1 MKKTFREALTFE
13 DVLLVPQ
20 KSRVLPQDVDISVR
34 LTKHIKL
41 SIPVLSAAMDTVT
54 ESKLAISMAREGGIG
69 IIHKNMNIMRQAQEI
84 DKVKRSRSIM
94 IQEPITLVPE
104 NTVRDAME
112 IMEEYAISGVP
123 IVDKK
128 GKLLGILTSRD
139 VMFEKD
145 RTQKIECVMTK
156 DGLIT
161 APVGTSIAK
170 ARMIFRKSK
179 IEKLPIV
186 DKKGFLKGLITMRD
200 IRKNEDFPNACID
213 KYGRLSVGA
222 AVGITKDALQRVKT
236 LLVAGADCIVVDSA
250 HAHSRGVIEAT
261 RKIRNQFP
269 TIDLIVGNIAT
280 ASAARE
286 IIRLGVNAIKVGVGP
301 GSICT
306 TRVITGVGV
315 PQITAI
321 MDVAEIA
328 KKHKIPVIADG
339 GIKYSGDIVKA
350 LAAGADC
357 VMLGVLI
364 AGTEESPGE
373 SIILEGRRYKV
384 YRGMGSID
392 AMEAGSRD
400 RYFQESMK
408 SLIPEG
414 VVGRIPYSGRLQ
426 EVIFQLT
433 GGLRSGMG
441 YCGAK
446 NIAELQKR
454 AEFIRITHAGL
465 RESHPHN
472 VTITKEPPNYGIF
485 S

>member
-1 MKKTFREALTFE
+1 MKRTFREALTFE
-13 DVLLVPQ
+13 DVLLVPR
-20 KSRVLPQDVDISVR
+20 KSGVLPKDTDISTR
-34 LTKHIKL
+34 LTKRIKL
-41 SIPVLSAAMDTVT
+41 NIPIISAAMDTVT
-54 ESKLAISMAREGGIG
+54 ESKLAIAMAREGGLG

-94 IQEPITLVPE
+94 IQEPITLIPE
-104 NTVRDAME
+104 NTVRDAVE
-112 IMEEYAISGVP
+112 IMDEYGISGVP
-123 IVDKK
+123 IVDRK

-139 VMFEKD
+139 IMFEKD
-145 RTQKIECVMTK
+145 RSQKIRVVMTK
-156 DGLIT
+156 DNLIT
-161 APVGTSIAK
+161 APVGTNIAK
-170 ARMIFRKSK
+170 ARKIFRRHK

-186 DKKGFLKGLITMRD
+186 DKKGILKGLITMRD
-200 IRKNEDFPNACID
+200 IKKNEEFPRACID
-213 KYGRLSVGA
+213 TFGRLRVGA
-222 AVGITKDALQRVKT
+222 AVGITKDVVQRVKT
-236 LLVAGADCIVVDSA
+236 LLIAGADCIVVDSA
-250 HAHSRGVIEAT
+250 HAHSKGVLETAKLI
-261 RKIRNQFP
+261 RKQFP
-269 TIDLIVGNIAT
+269 KIDLIVGNIAT
-280 ASAARE
+280 AAAARE
-286 IIRLGVNAIKVGVGP
+286 IINLGVNAIKVGVGP

-321 MDVAEIA
+321 MDVAEVA
-328 KKHKIPVIADG
+328 KKQGVPVIADG
-339 GIKYSGDIVKA
+339 GVKYSGDIVKA

-357 VMLGVLI
+357 VMLGVLL

-392 AMEAGSRD
+392 AMKAGSSD

-408 SLIPEG
+408 ALIPEG
-414 VVGRIPYSGRLQ
+414 IVGRIPYSGRLQ

-441 YCGAK
+441 YCGVK
-446 NIAELQKR
+446 NIAALQKNGT
-454 AEFIRITHAGL
+454 FIRITHAGL
-465 RESHPHN
+465 RESHPHD

>member
-1 MKKTFREALTFE
+1 MKRTFREALTFE

-20 KSRVLPQDVDISVR
+20 KSNVLPKDADISSR
-34 LTKHIKL
+34 LTKRIKL
-41 SIPVLSAAMDTVT
+41 NIPILSAAMDTVT
-54 ESKLAISMAREGGIG
+54 ESKLAIGIAREGGLG

-94 IQEPITLVPE
+94 IQEPITLVPD
-104 NTVRDAME
+104 NTVRDAVE
-112 IMEEYAISGVP
+112 IMGEYGISGVP
-123 IVDKK
+123 VVDKR

-139 VMFEKD
+139 IMFEKE
-145 RTQKIECVMTK
+145 RSQKIRHVMTK
-156 DGLIT
+156 DNLIT
-161 APVGTSIAK
+161 APVGTNIAK
-170 ARMIFRKSK
+170 ARKLFRKHK

-186 DKKGFLKGLITMRD
+186 DKKGMLKGLITMRD
-200 IRKNEDFPNACID
+200 IKKNEEFPRACID
-213 KYGRLSVGA
+213 KFGRLRVGA
-222 AVGITKDALQRVKT
+222 AVGVTKDAVQRVKT

-250 HAHSRGVIEAT
+250 HAHSKGVLQTAKHL
-261 RKIRNQFP
+261 RKQFP
-269 TIDLIVGNIAT
+269 RVDLIVGNIAT
-280 ASAARE
+280 AAAARE
-286 IIRLGVNAIKVGVGP
+286 VIKIGADAIKVGVGP

-315 PQITAI
+315 PQISAI
-321 MDVAEIA
+321 MEVAEVA
-328 KKHKIPVIADG
+328 KKAGIPVIADG

-357 VMLGVLI
+357 VMLGVLL

-373 SIILEGRRYKV
+373 SIILEGRRYKA

-414 VVGRIPYSGRLQ
+414 IVGRIPYSGKLQ

-433 GGLRSGMG
+433 GGLKSGMG

-446 NIAELQKR
+446 NIAALHKK
-454 AEFIRITHAGL
+454 AKFIKITNAGL
-465 RESHPHN
+465 RESHPHD

>member
-1 MKKTFREALTFE
+1 MRRTFREALTFE
-13 DVLLVPQ
+13 DVLLLPR
-20 KSRVLPQDVDISVR
+20 KSAVLPRDTDITTR
-34 LTKHIKL
+34 LTKRIKL
-41 SIPVLSAAMDTVT
+41 NIPILSAAMDTVT
-54 ESKLAISMAREGGIG
+54 ESKLAIAIAREGGIG

-104 NTVRDAME
+104 NSVRDAVE

-128 GKLLGILTSRD
+128 GKLQGILTSRD
-139 VMFEKD
+139 IMFEKD
-145 RTQKIECVMTK
+145 RSQKIKGVMTK
-156 DGLIT
+156 DSLIT
-161 APVGTSIAK
+161 APVGTNIAK
-170 ARMIFRKSK
+170 ARMIFRKHK

-186 DKKGFLKGLITMRD
+186 DKRGILKGLITMRD
-200 IRKNEDFPNACID
+200 IKKNEEFPRACID
-213 KYGRLSVGA
+213 KFGRLRVGA
-222 AVGITKDALQRVKT
+222 AVGITKDVIQRVKT
-236 LLVAGADCIVVDSA
+236 LLVAGADCIVIDSA
-250 HAHSRGVIEAT
+250 HAHSRGVLETAKRV
-261 RKIRNQFP
+261 RKQFRK
-269 TIDLIVGNIAT
+269 IDLIVGNIAT
-280 ASAARE
+280 AAAARE
-286 IIRLGVNAIKVGVGP
+286 LIRIGVNAIKVGVGP

-321 MDVAEIA
+321 MDVSEVA
-328 KKHKIPVIADG
+328 KKEGVPVIADG
-339 GIKYSGDIVKA
+339 GVKYSGDIVKA
-350 LAAGADC
+350 LAAGADS
-357 VMLGVLI
+357 VMLGVLL

-392 AMEAGSRD
+392 AMEAGSKD

-414 VVGRIPYSGRLQ
+414 IVGRIPYSGQLQ

-446 NIAELQKR
+446 TIAELHKKAQ
-454 AEFIRITHAGL
+454 FIRITNAGL
-465 RESHPHN
+465 RESHPHD